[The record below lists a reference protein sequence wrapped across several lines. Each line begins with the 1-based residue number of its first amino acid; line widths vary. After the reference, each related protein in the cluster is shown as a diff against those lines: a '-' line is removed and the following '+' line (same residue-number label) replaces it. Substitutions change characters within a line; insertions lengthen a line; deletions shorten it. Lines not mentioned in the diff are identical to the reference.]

1 MRELSE
7 YVRSPFFNKNQ
18 SIIKLFDYLK
28 KQYPA
33 FEPKKIEKESVYK
46 KLFPGTA
53 YNDGFMRTIMFNLA
67 QLAEDFMSFNN
78 YKNDIFSI
86 RRHLAVELNERELNK
101 LFEKNM
107 KEVYTLLEKDEFKES
122 DHYYNSYYF
131 EYENLYY
138 LSKIHFERNEKFIQ
152 KTGIQD
158 IFNHL
163 TYYYVIRILKFYL
176 YVLNTKNIYK
186 VDYKTNL
193 IEDIIKGMKPEQ
205 FKDIPLINIFLNLL
219 MMHINP
225 DEETYF
231 NNAVEMI
238 KTAEI
243 SYDEFVEAFINI
255 ENYCKTKIRNGH
267 TNFEKVLFGI
277 YKIELEKNC
286 YLLNNRMPHKL
297 FRNIVDLGLRL
308 DEYEWTKNFIEKHK
322 KELDLEF
329 RDNSYLYSTALLE
342 FYKKNFEKAL
352 EILSRVRYDEIY
364 HKLEIKC
371 FIIAIYY
378 ELNHEDSLLSSLD
391 SFRHFLNNDKLIPE
405 ERKESYSNF
414 LKNVKRM
421 NNMKN
426 SSNKDI
432 IEVKILADKVKKTE
446 QIQNRQWI
454 ENKIAEL
461 LG

>member
-1 MRELSE
+1 MREFSE

-18 SIIKLFDYLK
+18 SIIKLFDYIK

-33 FEPKKIEKESVYK
+33 FDSKKIEKELVYK
-46 KLFPGTA
+46 KLFPGTE

-67 QLAEDFMSFNN
+67 QLAEDFLSYSN
-78 YKNDIFSI
+78 YKKDYFSVQ
-86 RRHLAVELNERELNK
+86 RHLAVELNERELYK

-107 KEVYTLLEKDEFKES
+107 REVHTALEKDSVKES
-122 DHYYNSYYF
+122 EHYYNSYYF

-152 KTGIQD
+152 KTGIHE

-186 VDYKTNL
+186 IDYKTDI
-193 IEDIIKGMKPEQ
+193 IEDILKGIKPEQ
-205 FKDIPLINIFLNLL
+205 FKNIPLINIYINLL

-225 DEETYF
+225 GEESHF
-231 NNAVEMI
+231 NKAVEMI
-238 KTAEI
+238 ETADI
-243 SYDEFVEAFINI
+243 SYDELIEAFINI
-255 ENYCKTKIRNGH
+255 ENYCKTKIRLGH
-267 TNFEKVLFGI
+267 VEYEKILFKI
-277 YKIELEKNC
+277 YKIELDRNC

-297 FRNIVDLGLRL
+297 YRNIIDLALRL
-308 DEYEWTKNFIEKHK
+308 DEPDWTKDFIEKHN
-322 KELDLEF
+322 KELDAEF
-329 RDNSYLYSTALLE
+329 QENSYLYSTALLE
-342 FYKKNFEKAL
+342 FYKKNFEKSL

-371 FIIAIYY
+371 FTAAIYY

-391 SFRHFLNNDKLIPE
+391 SFRHFINNDKLIPE
-405 ERKESYSNF
+405 ARKESYTNF
-414 LKNVKRM
+414 IKVVKKMNNLKN
-421 NNMKN
+421 
-426 SSNKDI
+426 SNKRDI

-446 QIQNRQWI
+446 QVQNRQWI
-454 ENKIAEL
+454 EKKVQEL
-461 LG
+461 LV